1 MWNGDELDLDEYLA
15 FIGFEGDRSPSLA
28 TLGRLQRG
36 HVLNIKWENLDAV
49 LHKHV
54 ALDIPTVQ
62 AKLLC
67 GTRGGYCYEHVALF
81 AAALER
87 LGFDF
92 FGIHGRVLMGAKT
105 IRPSTHG
112 MLVVRLD
119 GDQWLCDVGFGA
131 SPLVP
136 IRLVDD
142 DVISDGSWTYRLLR
156 GEVTP
161 GADGWTLSEAAGDG
175 TQTGWM
181 SRHAFV
187 LEPQYPIDFR
197 VASYFVAASPHSP
210 FSTRVFVQRFEADR
224 LYVLDH
230 LELHDIRPGFGR
242 VSTQLSP
249 GEVLVTLREIFG
261 IELDVDAAALLL
273 ERLAEQ

>member
-1 MWNGDELDLDEYLA
+1 MWNGDELALDEYLA
-15 FIGFEGDRSPSLA
+15 FVGFDGTRSPSLD
-28 TLGRLQRG
+28 TLRRLQRG

-62 AKLLC
+62 AKLLRSP
-67 GTRGGYCYEHVALF
+67 RGGYCYEHVALF
-81 AAALER
+81 AAVLER

-92 FGIHGRVLMGAKT
+92 FGIQGRVQMGATT

-119 GDQWLCDVGFGA
+119 GQRWLCDVGFGT

-136 IRLVDD
+136 IRLVDE
-142 DVISDGSWTYRLLR
+142 DVITDGSWTYELRR

-181 SRHAFV
+181 SRHTFV
-187 LEPQYPIDFR
+187 LEPQYPIDYR
-197 VASYFVAASPHSP
+197 AASYFVASSPHSP
-210 FSTRVFVQRFEADR
+210 FSTRLFVQRIAPDHA
-224 LYVLDH
+224 YILDH
-230 LELHDIRPGFGR
+230 RELHAVRPGIGR
-242 VSTQLSP
+242 DTQHLTP
-249 GEVLVTLREIFG
+249 DQVLVALQEVFG
-261 IELDVDAAALLL
+261 IELDADSSSLLL
-273 ERLAEQ
+273 KRLSAQ

>member
-1 MWNGDELDLDEYLA
+1 MWNGDELDLDQYLA
-15 FIGFEGDRSPSLA
+15 FIGFDGDRTPSLDA
-28 TLGRLQRG
+28 LRRLQHG

-62 AKLLC
+62 AKLLR
-67 GTRGGYCYEHVALF
+67 GSRGGYCYEHVALF
-81 AAALER
+81 AAALQR

-92 FGIHGRVLMGAKT
+92 FGIQGRVQMGATT
-105 IRPSTHG
+105 IRPATHG

-119 GDQWLCDVGFGA
+119 GELWLCDVGFGA

-142 DVISDGSWTYRLLR
+142 DVISDGSWTYQLLR
-156 GEVTP
+156 SQVTP

-175 TQTGWM
+175 TQPGWM
-181 SRHAFV
+181 SRHTFV

-197 VASYFVAASPHSP
+197 VANYFVAASPHSP
-210 FSTRVFVQRFEADR
+210 FSTRVFVQRFEPAR

-230 LELHDIRPGFGR
+230 RELHDIRPGVGR
-242 VSTQLSP
+242 ETRELTPDQ
-249 GEVLVTLREIFG
+249 VLVTLREIFG
-261 IELDVDAAALLL
+261 IELGADDSALLL
-273 ERLAEQ
+273 VRLAEQ